1 MDTPTKE
8 SGAVERQE
16 KLEKKL
22 EHEFRTLAADL
33 ERTHDPG
40 IIKFIKSSILTR
52 GTTIERIM
60 SVKSARYHFTA
71 MIENDPALHFRHL
84 LIDEALRNQL
94 NDGAPNMAFEI
105 FRVQFKAVK
114 LWQRLIGEVWEKA
127 TEQEKDALR
136 FAQDRSSPMDET
148 MSQMIRFAKERRA
161 AERDALGGRGTMVHR
176 RFLQEGQ
183 RRGFQGKMDR
193 IKEAFEL
200 MASWR
205 QKRAQPNW
213 RRAQ

>member
-1 MDTPTKE
+1 M
-8 SGAVERQE
+8 ERQE

-22 EHEFRTLAADL
+22 EREFQTLAADL
-33 ERTHDPG
+33 ERTRDPG
-40 IIKFIKSSILTR
+40 IMKFIKSSIMTR

-71 MIENDPALHFRHL
+71 MIENDPALHFRRL
-84 LIDEALRNQL
+84 LIDEALRNDL

-105 FRVQFKAVK
+105 FRVQFKALK
-114 LWQRLIGEVWEKA
+114 LWQRLIGEVCKKA
-127 TEQEKDALR
+127 TEEEKDALR
-136 FAQDRSSPMDET
+136 FAQDRLSPMDET
-148 MSQMIRFAKERRA
+148 MSQTIQIAKERRA
-161 AERDALGGRGTMVHR
+161 AERNALGGKGTMVHR

-183 RRGFQGKMDR
+183 RRGFQQRMDR

-205 QKRAQPNW
+205 HKRAQPHW

>member
-1 MDTPTKE
+1 M
-8 SGAVERQE
+8 ERQE

-22 EHEFRTLAADL
+22 EREFQALAADL
-33 ERTHDPG
+33 ERTRDPG
-40 IIKFIKSSILTR
+40 IMKFIKSSIMTR

-60 SVKSARYHFTA
+60 SVKSARYHFIA
-71 MIENDPALHFRHL
+71 MLDNDPALHFRRL
-84 LIDEALRNQL
+84 LIDEALRNDL

-105 FRVQFKAVK
+105 FRVQFKAMK

-127 TEQEKDALR
+127 TEKEKDALR
-136 FAQDRSSPMDET
+136 LAQDRLPPMDET
-148 MSQMIRFAKERRA
+148 MSQMIRSVKERRA
-161 AERDALGGRGTMVHR
+161 AERDALGAKGATVHR

-183 RRGFQGKMDR
+183 RRGFQERMDR

-205 QKRAQPNW
+205 QKRAQPDW
-213 RRAQ
+213 RRA

>member
-1 MDTPTKE
+1 M
-8 SGAVERQE
+8 ERQE
-16 KLEKKL
+16 KLGKKL
-22 EHEFRTLAADL
+22 EREFQTLAADL
-33 ERTHDPG
+33 ERTRDPG
-40 IIKFIKSSILTR
+40 IMKFIKSSIMTR

-71 MIENDPALHFRHL
+71 MIENDPAHHFRRL
-84 LIDEALRNQL
+84 LIDEALRSDL
-94 NDGAPNMAFEI
+94 NDRAPNMAFEI
-105 FRVQFKAVK
+105 FRVQFKALK
-114 LWQRLIGEVWEKA
+114 LWQRLIGEVWKKA
-127 TEQEKDALR
+127 TEEEKDALR
-136 FAQDRSSPMDET
+136 FAQDRLSPIDET

-161 AERDALGGRGTMVHR
+161 AEREALGGKGTMVHR

-183 RRGFQGKMDR
+183 RRGFQQRMDR

-205 QKRAQPNW
+205 HKRAQPHW

>member
-1 MDTPTKE
+1 M
-8 SGAVERQE
+8 ERQG

-22 EHEFRTLAADL
+22 EREFQALAADL
-33 ERTHDPG
+33 ESTRDPG
-40 IIKFIKSSILTR
+40 IVKFIRSSIMTR

-71 MIENDPALHFRHL
+71 MIENDPAHHFRRL
-84 LIDEALRNQL
+84 LIDEALRNDL

-105 FRVQFKAVK
+105 FRVQFKALK
-114 LWQRLIGEVWEKA
+114 LWQRIIREKA
-127 TEQEKDALR
+127 TEEEKDALR
-136 FAQDRSSPMDET
+136 FAQDRVSPTDDT

-161 AERDALGGRGTMVHR
+161 AERDALGGKGTVVHK

-183 RRGFQGKMDR
+183 RRGFQARMDR

-205 QKRAQPNW
+205 HKRAQPNW

>member
-1 MDTPTKE
+1 M
-8 SGAVERQE
+8 ERQE

-22 EHEFRTLAADL
+22 DREFQALAANL
-33 ERTHDPG
+33 ERNRDPG
-40 IIKFIKSSILTR
+40 IMKFVKSSIMTR
-52 GTTIERIM
+52 RTTIERIM
-60 SVKSARYHFTA
+60 SVKSARYHFKA
-71 MIENDPALHFRHL
+71 MMENDPALHFRRL

-114 LWQRLIGEVWEKA
+114 LWQRLIGEVWKKA
-127 TEQEKDALR
+127 TEQEKNALR
-136 FAQDRSSPMDET
+136 FAQDRLSPMDET

-161 AERDALGGRGTMVHR
+161 AERDALGGRGTLVHR

-183 RRGFQGKMDR
+183 RRGFQERMDR

-205 QKRAQPNW
+205 RKRAQPDW
-213 RRAQ
+213 RQAE

>member
-1 MDTPTKE
+1 M
-8 SGAVERQE
+8 ERQE

-22 EHEFRTLAADL
+22 DREFQALAANL
-33 ERTHDPG
+33 ERNRDPG
-40 IIKFIKSSILTR
+40 IMKFVKSSIMTR
-52 GTTIERIM
+52 RTTIERIM
-60 SVKSARYHFTA
+60 SVKSARYHFKA
-71 MIENDPALHFRHL
+71 MMENDPALHFRRL

-114 LWQRLIGEVWEKA
+114 LWQRLIGEVWKKA
-127 TEQEKDALR
+127 TEQEKNALR
-136 FAQDRSSPMDET
+136 FAQDRLSPMDET
-148 MSQMIRFAKERRA
+148 MSQMIKFAKERRA

-183 RRGFQGKMDR
+183 RRGFQERMDR
-193 IKEAFEL
+193 IKEVFEL

-205 QKRAQPNW
+205 RKRAQPDW
-213 RRAQ
+213 RQAE

>member
-1 MDTPTKE
+1 V
-8 SGAVERQE
+8 GRQD

-22 EHEFRTLAADL
+22 EREFQALAADL
-33 ERTHDPG
+33 ERTRDPG
-40 IIKFIKSSILTR
+40 IMKFIKSSISTR

-71 MIENDPALHFRHL
+71 MIENDPAHHFRRL
-84 LIDEALRNQL
+84 LIDEALRNDL
-94 NDGAPNMAFEI
+94 ADGAPNMAFEI
-105 FRVQFKAVK
+105 FRVQFKAMK

-127 TEQEKDALR
+127 TEKEKDALR
-136 FAQDRSSPMDET
+136 VAQDRLPPMDET
-148 MSQMIRFAKERRA
+148 MSQMIRSVKERRA
-161 AERDALGGRGTMVHR
+161 AERDALGTKGATVHR

-183 RRGFQGKMDR
+183 RRGFQERMDR

-205 QKRAQPNW
+205 HKRAQPNW

>member
-1 MDTPTKE
+1 
-8 SGAVERQE
+8 VERQE

-22 EHEFRTLAADL
+22 EREFQTLAADL
-33 ERTHDPG
+33 ERTRDPG
-40 IIKFIKSSILTR
+40 IMKFIKSSIMTR

-71 MIENDPALHFRHL
+71 MIENDPALHFRRL
-84 LIDEALRNQL
+84 LIDEALRNDL

-105 FRVQFKAVK
+105 FRVQFKALK
-114 LWQRLIGEVWEKA
+114 LWQRLIREVRKNA
-127 TEQEKDALR
+127 TEEEKDALR
-136 FAQDRSSPMDET
+136 FAQDRLSPMDET

-161 AERDALGGRGTMVHR
+161 AERDALGGKGTMVHR

-183 RRGFQGKMDR
+183 RRGFQERMDR

-200 MASWR
+200 MASW
-205 QKRAQPNW
+205 QHKRAQPHW

>member
-1 MDTPTKE
+1 M
-8 SGAVERQE
+8 ERQE

-22 EHEFRTLAADL
+22 EREIQTLAADL
-33 ERTHDPG
+33 ERTLDPG
-40 IIKFIKSSILTR
+40 IMKFVKSSVMTR

-71 MIENDPALHFRHL
+71 MIENDPAHHFRRL
-84 LIDEALRNQL
+84 LIDEALRNDL
-94 NDGAPNMAFEI
+94 NDRAPNMAFEI
-105 FRVQFKAVK
+105 FRVQFKALK
-114 LWQRLIGEVWEKA
+114 LWQRLIGEVWKKA
-127 TEQEKDALR
+127 TEEEKDALR
-136 FAQDRSSPMDET
+136 FAQDRSPPIDET
-148 MSQMIRFAKERRA
+148 MSRMIRFAKERRA
-161 AERDALGGRGTMVHR
+161 AERDALGGKGTMVHR

-183 RRGFQGKMDR
+183 RRGFQQRMDR

-205 QKRAQPNW
+205 HKRAQPHW

>member
-1 MDTPTKE
+1 M
-8 SGAVERQE
+8 ERQE

-22 EHEFRTLAADL
+22 EHELQVLAADL
-33 ERTHDPG
+33 ERTRDPG
-40 IIKFIKSSILTR
+40 IMTFIKSSIMTR

-71 MIENDPALHFRHL
+71 MLENDPAHHFRRL
-84 LIDEALRNQL
+84 LIDEALRNDL
-94 NDGAPNMAFEI
+94 NDRAPNMAFEI
-105 FRVQFKAVK
+105 FRIQFKALK
-114 LWQRLIGEVWEKA
+114 LWQRLIGEVREKA
-127 TEQEKDALR
+127 TQEEKDALR
-136 FAQDRSSPMDET
+136 FAQDRLSPMDET
-148 MSQMIRFAKERRA
+148 MSKMIQFAKERRA
-161 AERDALGGRGTMVHR
+161 AERDALGGKGTIVHR

-183 RRGFQGKMDR
+183 RRGFQLRMDR

-205 QKRAQPNW
+205 RKRAQPNW

>member
-1 MDTPTKE
+1 VGRHK
-8 SGAVERQE
+8 

-22 EHEFRTLAADL
+22 DREFQALAADL
-33 ERTHDPG
+33 ARTRNLGVMKH
-40 IIKFIKSSILTR
+40 IKSSVMTR
-52 GTTIERIM
+52 ETTTQRIM

-71 MIENDPALHFRHL
+71 MLDNDPAHHFRRL
-84 LIDEALRNQL
+84 LIDEALRNDL

-105 FRVQFKAVK
+105 FRVQFKALK
-114 LWQRLIGEVWEKA
+114 LWQRIIREKA
-127 TEQEKDALR
+127 TEAEKEALR
-136 FAQDRSSPMDET
+136 FAQDRVSPTDDT

-161 AERDALGGRGTMVHR
+161 AERDALGGKGTVVHK

-183 RRGFQGKMDR
+183 RRGFQVRMDR

-205 QKRAQPNW
+205 HKRAQPNW